1 MFIGIVADDLT
12 GAADSVAPFA
22 QRGYAAGVGLSVASG
37 VQGTDR
43 EWDALALNTEL
54 RDQESLKPTL
64 IVSIARRATRRL
76 IQRAPQLYFK
86 KIDSTLR
93 GHLRPEL
100 DGMLRELPG
109 RLALIC
115 PASPANGRSVRN
127 GVLQVQGIP
136 LAETEFVR
144 GAAEPEKFATVR
156 TAFGMADDPMAAE
169 IDLAL
174 LREGCAAV
182 TGELDR
188 QLAAGARVVFCDAE
202 TPEDLCTLAQ
212 VTLLRPER
220 YLPVGS
226 AGLTR
231 AIAELRPPAVAS
243 DSPAWDT
250 EPFTRGRVLVVI
262 GSLHPISRQ
271 QARRMV
277 GRVGVKPIILQQED
291 RWTTRAEIRSFQE
304 SFLAPE
310 MISILITPEER
321 NPQEKHYPIVNLFK
335 MIRSRA
341 GNPDGVPSFDGY
353 VVTGGHTAQ
362 QVCLNMN
369 GVELQI
375 FGESEPGIVR
385 AILSR
390 SLDLP
395 SVPIILKAGGFGD
408 EGTLARCVGLE

>member
-37 VQGTDR
+37 TKGADR
-43 EWDALALNTEL
+43 KWDALALNTEL
-54 RDQESLKPTL
+54 RDQERLKPTL
-64 IVSIARRATRRL
+64 IASIARRATRRL
-76 IQRAPQLYFK
+76 IQRVPHLFFK

-127 GVLQVQGIP
+127 GVLRVHGIP

-144 GAAEPEKFATVR
+144 GTTAPEKFATVR
-156 TAFGMADDPMAAE
+156 AAFEMTGDPRSAE
-169 IDLAL
+169 IGLTL

-182 TGELDR
+182 TAELER
-188 QLAAGARVVFCDAE
+188 QFAAGVQAVFCDAE
-202 TPEDLCTLAQ
+202 TREDLRMLAQ

-226 AGLTR
+226 AGFTR
-231 AIAELRPPAVAS
+231 ALAELRPPATS
-243 DSPAWDT
+243 EPPIWNT
-250 EPFTRGRVLVVI
+250 EPFTHGRVLVVI
-262 GSLHPISRQ
+262 GSMHPMSRL
-271 QARRMV
+271 QARRLF
-277 GRVGVKPIILQQED
+277 GRVGVKVIDLRHED
-291 RWTTRAEIRSFQE
+291 RWTTPEERRSFRE
-304 SFLAPE
+304 SFLAPD
-310 MISILITPEER
+310 MIYILITPEDR
-321 NPQEKHYPIVNLFK
+321 NTLGRHYPIASVFN
-335 MIRSRA
+335 MIRSRV
-341 GNPDGVPSFDGY
+341 GNPERVPEFDGY

-362 QVCLNMN
+362 QICENMN
-369 GVELQI
+369 GAELQI

-385 AILSR
+385 AILTR
-390 SLDLP
+390 RFDLP

-408 EGTLARCVGLE
+408 EGTLARCIGLE